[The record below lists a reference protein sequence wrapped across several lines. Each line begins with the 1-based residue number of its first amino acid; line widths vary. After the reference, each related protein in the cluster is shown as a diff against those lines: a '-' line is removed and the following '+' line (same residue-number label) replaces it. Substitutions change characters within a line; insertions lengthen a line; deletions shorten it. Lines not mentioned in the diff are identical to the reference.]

1 MAAGLA
7 AGLILLVTAA
17 GAGAQAQRG
26 LSIRD
31 VELEDF
37 PTVAVTVGV
46 SATEDLS
53 AADFRVTENGTAV
66 QGLEAEPVDVASANV
81 DVVLVLDNSNSMIG
95 SRQEAAVAA
104 ARAFLET
111 VPPQV
116 RIGLVTFNA
125 VPEIRA
131 PLQTGRSAA
140 LSALDTL
147 DNAAGTAL
155 FDAVEVAAGMFTRRG
170 SHAIV
175 VLSDG
180 GDISSRGSLDSAVA
194 AAKAREVA
202 VYSVGL
208 ESDEGGA
215 ATLTT
220 LSNRTGGRFS
230 PTVTDEVLNVYQGL
244 AAEVSNQYRLEFRSA
259 VAGET
264 SLTIT
269 VATGELSD
277 RAVVL
282 TPALAASAPPSPEAA
297 TAGPLPPGV
306 MFGIA
311 VGLSFLAALAL
322 VISVAGGVLGAR
334 RDRVL
339 ARRMSAPPV
348 GTMPAAP
355 GTADR
360 GAGAWIPGSL
370 ASVGDRLAGTGGFR
384 SSLDHALE
392 RAGVAI
398 RPGEFLAGSALAFLI
413 TGLLVGVLLG
423 NIVLAILLAMIA
435 GLVPTVLLLRASRKR
450 MEAFQEQLPDILMV
464 LASSLRAGHS
474 FLQALDLVAKEIPD
488 PGGSE
493 LGRVVAEISLGRPIE
508 DTLLSWAARMN
519 SDNLNWAVMAVNIQ
533 REVGGN
539 LAELLE
545 TVAETVRERETIRRQ
560 IRALTADGRLSMII
574 LVSLPFVI
582 GLYLSQVNPTYLN
595 LLFSRF
601 VGQAMLVGGGLLM
614 AVGIFWMRKIVD
626 IDV

>member
-1 MAAGLA
+1 MLAVLA
-7 AGLILLVTAA
+7 AGLILLVAAA
-17 GAGAQAQRG
+17 GAGAQAQQG

-31 VELEDF
+31 VALEDF

-46 SATEDLS
+46 SSTEGLS
-53 AADFRVTENGTAV
+53 ADDFRVTENGNAV
-66 QGLEAEPVDVASANV
+66 EGLKAEPVDVASANV
-81 DVVLVLDNSNSMIG
+81 DVVLVLDNSNSMEG
-95 SRQEAAVAA
+95 TRLEAAVAA

-111 VPPQV
+111 VPPEV

-125 VPEIRA
+125 APEILTPLATDRA
-131 PLQTGRSAA
+131 AA

-147 DNAAGTAL
+147 EVAAGTAL
-155 FDAVEVAAGMFTRRG
+155 FDAVEAGAAMLTRPG

-180 GDISSRGSLDSAVA
+180 GDTSSAGSLDSAVE
-194 AAKAREVA
+194 AAKSVNAA

-208 ESDEGGA
+208 ETGVDGA
-215 ATLTT
+215 ATLRK

-230 PTVTDEVLNVYQGL
+230 DTVTEEVLNVYQGL
-244 AAEVSNQYRLEFRSA
+244 AAEVSHQYRLEFRSA
-259 VAGET
+259 VAGTT
-264 SLTIT
+264 SLTLT
-269 VATGELSD
+269 VRMGELSD

-282 TPALAASAPPSPEAA
+282 TPALAATAPPSPEPAN
-297 TAGPLPPGV
+297 AGPLPPGV

-322 VISVAGGVLGAR
+322 VISVAGGILGAR

-339 ARRMSAPPV
+339 ARRMSTPQV
-348 GTMPAAP
+348 GQSVASPEA
-355 GTADR
+355 ADR

-384 SSLDHALE
+384 SSLDHTLE

-398 RPGEFLAGSALAFLI
+398 RPGEFLAGSVLAFLI
-413 TGLLVGVLLG
+413 TGLLVGVLLQ
-423 NIVLAILLAMIA
+423 NITLAVLLALIA
-435 GLVPTVLLLRASRKR
+435 GFIPTVLLLRASRKR

-508 DTLLSWAARMN
+508 ETLNSWAGRMN

-545 TVAETVRERETIRRQ
+545 TVAETVREREAIRRQ

-574 LVSLPFVI
+574 LISLPFVI
-582 GLYLSQVNPTYLN
+582 GLYLSQVNPLYLN

-601 VGQAMLVGGGLLM
+601 IGQAMLVGAGLLM